1 MSRWEDVLHQQH
13 LLWKFWTSEAGER
26 YERGFVEDALR
37 KGQNEKAESFST
49 IQTHQAALMFNAEP
63 VFVDGDVQ
71 TVIDVASEQF
81 QPEPFF
87 PQDLIT
93 PCGFM
98 LFPRPIFMI
107 DGYGKRCAFR
117 AFGWQPARAYD
128 GDGDVHHISRADWES
143 IDADAVEGDW
153 HGAGIELAL
162 YSHDD
167 DEDDWNEAKNTGRGF
182 AAKLLPGM
190 ALTLFH
196 VSPIIFGRSF
206 RSAVSA
212 DLTDDAVVGPHYVWR
227 YFQTAQRIARQRITS
242 HSERKLPRQMRRQL
256 ARQGEERENVT
267 VITLRRP
274 KTKAEEERA
283 VEWSCRWLVRGH
295 WRNQFYATENVHR
308 QIWISGYCKGP
319 PEKELRVTKRAF
331 EFVR

>member
-26 YERGFVEDALR
+26 YQRGFVEDALR
-37 KGQNEKAESFST
+37 KGQDDKAVTFAT

-71 TVIDVASEQF
+71 SVIDVASEQF
-81 QPEPFF
+81 KPEAFF

-98 LFPRPIFMI
+98 LFPRPIYMV
-107 DGYGKRCAFR
+107 DSNDKRCAVR
-117 AFGWQPARAYD
+117 AFGWQPE
-128 GDGDVHHISRADWES
+128 IPQADWEG
-143 IDADAVEGDW
+143 IDADSLNGEW
-153 HGAGIELAL
+153 NGAGIELAL

-167 DEDDWNEAKNTGRGF
+167 DEDDFYEVEERGV
-182 AAKLLPGM
+182 ASRMLPGM

-206 RSAVSA
+206 ETVHDPTLGEVALA
-212 DLTDDAVVGPHYVWR
+212 GPHAIWR
-227 YFQTAQRIARQRITS
+227 YFQTAQRLARQRITS

-256 ARQGEERENVT
+256 ARSGEARENVT

-274 KTKAEEERA
+274 KTKTEEERV
-283 VEWSCRWLVRGH
+283 VEWSCRWLVRGF
-295 WRNQFYATENVHR
+295 WRNQFYASENVHR
-308 QIWISGYCKGP
+308 QIWISGFVKGP
-319 PEKELRVTKRAF
+319 PDKELRVTKRAF

>member
-13 LLWKFWTSEAGER
+13 LLWKFWTSEAGAR
-26 YERGFVEDALR
+26 YERGFVKDALS
-37 KGQNEKAESFST
+37 KGQNEKAETFST
-49 IQTHQAALMFNAEP
+49 IQSHQAALMFNAEP

-71 TVIDVASEQF
+71 TVVDVASEQF

-107 DGYGKRCAFR
+107 DGGGKRCAFR
-117 AFGWQPARAYD
+117 AFGWQPAKASDASDDLEY
-128 GDGDVHHISRADWES
+128 VSRADWEG
-143 IDADAVEGDW
+143 IDADAVNGDW
-153 HGAGIELAL
+153 GGTGIELAL

-167 DEDDWNEAKNTGRGF
+167 DEDDWNDATEERGF
-182 AAKLLPGM
+182 AAQFVPGM

-196 VSPIIFGRSF
+196 VSPIMFGRSF
-206 RSAVSA
+206 RSAVSS
-212 DLTDDAVVGPHYVWR
+212 DLTNVTVVGPHFVWR
-227 YFQTAQRIARQRITS
+227 YFQTAQRIARQRITA

-274 KTKAEEERA
+274 KTTSEEEHA
-283 VEWSCRWLVRGH
+283 VEWTCRWLVRGH
-295 WRNQFYATENVHR
+295 WRNQFYASENVHR
-308 QIWISGYCKGP
+308 QIWVSGYVKGP
-319 PEKELRVTKRAF
+319 QDKELRVTKRAF